1 MALEKKCLCGECEKT
16 INQPKDCM
24 CNNGCEIRNGCEK
37 MYCEYKT
44 NLQKKIVTQT
54 PIYKTH

>member
-16 INQPKDCM
+16 INQPKDCQ
-24 CNNGCEIRNGCEK
+24 CNNSCKVNYCEK

-44 NLQKKIVTQT
+44 NLQEKNNYLNQIH
-54 PIYKTH
+54 KTH